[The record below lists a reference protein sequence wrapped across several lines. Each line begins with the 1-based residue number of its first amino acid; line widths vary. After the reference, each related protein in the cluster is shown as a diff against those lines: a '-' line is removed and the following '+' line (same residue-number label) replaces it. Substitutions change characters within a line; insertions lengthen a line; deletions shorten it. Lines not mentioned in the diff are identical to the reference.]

1 MTTTN
6 KVPHVYTALLEVTRK
21 IEVEPDGTLPGNMG
35 GKGYASAT
43 AVTDHVKKLFVD
55 LDLFLIANEEVV
67 TSEQRELKER
77 ITQYIVVRGEYQIV
91 SAQDGSTVTISAIGN
106 GQATGTAVAANIAS
120 TFALKN
126 ALLRTF
132 MISDQSAE
140 DAGMAEPGE
149 KKSTRMEQSAKAV
162 APRRTTTAKAAVS
175 GARALIKSE
184 FVDTGKL
191 TPKEANE
198 RLQLLKKNGHAD
210 PETDLL
216 EELRKETV

>member
-1 MTTTN
+1 MTTN
-6 KVPHVYTALLEVTRK
+6 SIPHVHSALLEVTKK

-43 AVTDHVKKLFVD
+43 AVANHVKQLFVSNE
-55 LDLFLIANEEVV
+55 LILVANEEVV

-91 SAQDGSTVTISAIGN
+91 SVKDGSTVTISAIGN

-149 KKSTRMEQSAKAV
+149 KKASRLEKSVKATT
-162 APRRTTTAKAAVS
+162 PRRTTSTKSPGS
-175 GARALIKSE
+175 GARDKIKTE
-184 FVDTGKL
+184 FIETGKIS
-191 TPKEANE
+191 PKDANARIQE
-198 RLQLLKKNGHAD
+198 LKKNGHAD

-216 EELRKETV
+216 EELRKEFK